1 MKKILLVLVFG
12 IFINVIK
19 AAPTVYAIRIVFKNK
34 LYSQPLADSLN
45 FFTLASLHRRHAQ
58 GVVFNELDRPVSG
71 FYIDSAMHVAQAFR
85 LHNVSRWFNQIVVLS
100 NVDNIIGIS
109 GLPFVES
116 VKLVGKYNNGWGFA
130 PTTSPNTKYETIST
144 ILTSDKKKR
153 GSYYGDAYSQIHATR
168 TDFLHNLGFK
178 GEGMNVAV
186 LDMGFSNAKKLK
198 AFDSILFTNR
208 YIDQW
213 NFVRDTSNVD
223 TFSFGLNIHGTDAL
237 SCMGAEL
244 PNFYVGSAPKSN
256 YAMYIT
262 EDYSFESPIEEDN
275 WVSAAERADS
285 LGVQLINTSL
295 GYYEFDADF
304 ASSNYTYAN
313 DFNGHKT
320 LIARGNNMA
329 VAKGIFCVTS
339 IGNAGYSTWRY
350 MFTPADADS
359 VYSVGIVDSF
369 LVFHPS
375 SSRGPNAAGQI
386 KPDGVDVGVN
396 VLLIDNPGGGI
407 KSTGGSSFSGP
418 LLAGGIVCLMQA
430 LPKVNIYQLR
440 RLIHQCSSTFTTPND
455 SMGYGIPNF
464 EMAYNTEL
472 LINSNQFVLGNN
484 HSIHIYPN
492 PTSTILNISLNNNQ
506 AVDQVEVLN
515 TFGKI
520 ISVAKNIN
528 AISTNLLTTGT
539 YFLRIFDGKNVYV
552 KSFLKQ

>member
-1 MKKILLVLVFG
+1 MKKLLLLIISIVT
-12 IFINVIK
+12 IYCAK

-45 FFTLASLHRRHAQ
+45 FFTADAVIRRHLQ
-58 GVVFNELDRPVSG
+58 NVPFTETDRPVSG

-100 NVDNIIGIS
+100 NVDNIIGLS

-130 PTTSPNTKYETIST
+130 PPVLPPNKYEVASIAST
-144 ILTSDKKKR
+144 NINKKR
-153 GSYYGDAYSQIHATR
+153 GSYYGDAYSQIHATK
-168 TDFLHNLGFK
+168 TDFLHNMGFK
-178 GEGMNVAV
+178 GEGIKVAV
-186 LDMGFSNAKKLK
+186 VDMGFSNAKKLK
-198 AFDSILFTNR
+198 AFDSIRISNR
-208 YIDQW
+208 FIDQW
-213 NFVRDTSNVD
+213 NFVRDTINID
-223 TFSFGLNIHGTDAL
+223 TFSVGLIIHGTDAL

-244 PNFYVGSAPKSN
+244 PNFYVGSAPKSS
-256 YAMYIT
+256 YALYMS
-262 EDYSFESPIEEDN
+262 EDYVFESPIEEDN

-285 LGVQLINTSL
+285 LGIQLINTSL

-304 ASSNYTYAN
+304 ATSNYTYAN

-320 LIARGNNMA
+320 LIARGHNMA
-329 VAKGIFCVTS
+329 VSKGIFCVAA
-339 IGNAGYSTWRY
+339 IGNAGYSAWRY

-375 SSRGPNAAGQI
+375 SSRGPNALKVT

-396 VLLIDNPGGGI
+396 VLIIDNPGGGI
-407 KSTGGSSFSGP
+407 KSTGGSSFSSP

-440 RLIHQCSSTFTTPND
+440 RLIQQCSSTFLTPND

-464 EMAYNTEL
+464 ELAYNTGL
-472 LINSNQFVLGNN
+472 LINNNTFILGNN
-484 HSIHIYPN
+484 TQVNLYPN
-492 PTSTILNISLNNNQ
+492 PTHSVLNFDINNKNLNKI
-506 AVDQVEVLN
+506 EVLN
-515 TFGKI
+515 TNGQPVLEQENTTQI
-520 ISVAKNIN
+520 NISHLPKG
-528 AISTNLLTTGT
+528 L
-539 YFLRIFDGKNVYV
+539 YFARIFLDKTIFI
-552 KSFLKQ
+552 KSFVVE